1 MTMTKNKL
9 YHMVLAGI
17 LCAIGI
23 VVPMFMPR
31 IVLGPMSFTLAS
43 HVAVFLGMFIS
54 PAVAVAVC
62 IGTTIGFFLTTPAII
77 ALRAASHIVFAFIGA
92 AYLKRNP
99 DIKVALLDIMLPDM
113 DGYEVIKHLKADP
126 ALQDIPVIFL
136 TALHNPEDIVK
147 GFKLGASDYVSK
159 PFNHEELITRVSH
172 HIYLAAAQRTI
183 MQQRDE
189 LQATV
194 DARDKMYSVIAHD
207 LRSPIGTLKMVF
219 NMLSINLTQQQIG
232 EDNMEMITMGN
243 NITESTFML
252 LDNLLK
258 WTKSQIGRMNT
269 VFQEVDIS
277 EVVVFAS
284 KMSDLVAQV
293 KNIAVEYDI
302 PGPITVPCDVDMVK
316 TIMRN
321 LMSNAIKY
329 SNEGGRIVISVRE
342 TPTHAVIS
350 VRDFGTG
357 ISEENLPK
365 LLNPEIHHTT
375 YGTKNEEGSG
385 LGLQLVQ
392 DLTRR
397 NGGELTIESTLG
409 EGSTFTFTIAKV
421 QPKSET
427 VEDSEGGGIAR
438 P

>member
-1 MTMTKNKL
+1 MKNIAINPEDYTILAVDDIATNIMLLKA
-9 YHMVLAGI
+9 VLSRAKYK
-17 LCAIGI
+17 I
-23 VVPMFMPR
+23 V
-31 IVLGPMSFTLAS
+31 TAS
-43 HVAVFLGMFIS
+43 G
-54 PAVAVAVC
+54 
-62 IGTTIGFFLTTPAII
+62 GNE
-77 ALRAASHIVFAFIGA
+77 ALEKAATE
-92 AYLKRNP
+92 LP
-99 DIKVALLDIMLPDM
+99 DLILLDIMMPDM

-136 TALHNPEDIVK
+136 TALHNPEGIVK
-147 GFKLGASDYVSK
+147 GCKLGASACVTKPFNPEELLTRVSHNTEDNVLGFNLVSSDYVSK

-397 NGGELTIESTLG
+397 NGGELTIESALG

>member
-1 MTMTKNKL
+1 MQSATAGSPRPESDRSAMKHIDLNPADYKILVVDDIATNVMLLKA
-9 YHMVLAGI
+9 VLGRAKY
-17 LCAIGI
+17 
-23 VVPMFMPR
+23 R
-31 IVLGPMSFTLAS
+31 IVTATGG
-43 HVAVFLGMFIS
+43 HE
-54 PAVAVAVC
+54 
-62 IGTTIGFFLTTPAII
+62 
-77 ALRAASHIVFAFIGA
+77 ALEQVERE
-92 AYLKRNP
+92 KP
-99 DIKVALLDIMLPDM
+99 DLVLLDIMMPDM
-113 DGYEVIKHLKADP
+113 DGYEVMRRLRADP
-126 ALQDIPVIFL
+126 RWEDLPVIFL
-136 TALHNPEDIVK
+136 TALNNTEDIVK
-147 GFKLGASDYVSK
+147 GFKLGANDYVSK
-159 PFNHEELITRVSH
+159 PFNHEELITRVAH
-172 HIYLAAAQRTI
+172 HIFIAASKRTILEQSEQLQRT
-183 MQQRDE
+183 MRNRD
-189 LQATV
+189 
-194 DARDKMYSVIAHD
+194 RMYSVIAHD

-219 NMLSINLTQQQIG
+219 NMLTL
-232 EDNMEMITMGN
+232 
-243 NITESTFML
+243 NITEQMAGAENIEMLKMGNDITENTFML

-329 SNEGGRIVISVRE
+329 SNEGGRIVIRVRE

-357 ISEENLPK
+357 ISEEDLPK

-385 LGLQLVQ
+385 LGLQLCS

-397 NGGELTIESTLG
+397 NGGELTFVSKEG
-409 EGSTFTFTIAKV
+409 EGSTFTFSVAKSQAAD
-421 QPKSET
+421 QPS
-427 VEDSEGGGIAR
+427 DR
-438 P
+438 PVS